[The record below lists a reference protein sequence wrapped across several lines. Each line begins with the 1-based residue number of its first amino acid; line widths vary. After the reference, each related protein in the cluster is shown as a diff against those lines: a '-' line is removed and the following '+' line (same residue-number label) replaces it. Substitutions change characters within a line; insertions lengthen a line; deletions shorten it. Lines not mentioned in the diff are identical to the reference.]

1 MTTEKLNNGI
11 KATKTI
17 LNLSRNAYEENKISL
32 ELAKEIQ
39 ENLSVI
45 IDVLD
50 DAFADMIKLDALES
64 IRKYY

>member
-17 LNLSRNAYEENKISL
+17 LNLSRNAYKENKISL

-39 ENLSVI
+39 ESLSTI
-45 IDVLD
+45 IDVLE

-64 IRKYY
+64 MRK

>member
-17 LNLSRNAYEENKISL
+17 LNLSRNTYKENKISL

-39 ENLSVI
+39 ESLSTI
-45 IDVLD
+45 IDVFE

-64 IRKYY
+64 MRK

>member
-17 LNLSRNAYEENKISL
+17 LNLSRNAYKENKISL

-39 ENLSVI
+39 ESLSTI
-45 IDVLD
+45 IDVFE

-64 IRKYY
+64 MRK

>member
-45 IDVLD
+45 IDILD

-64 IRKYY
+64 MRK